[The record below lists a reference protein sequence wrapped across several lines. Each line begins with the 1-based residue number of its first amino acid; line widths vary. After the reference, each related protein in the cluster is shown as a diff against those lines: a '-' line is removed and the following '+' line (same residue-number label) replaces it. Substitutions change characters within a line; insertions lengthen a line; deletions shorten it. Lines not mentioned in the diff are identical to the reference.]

1 VTDDPRLVR
10 HPLGFYRVRDVPTPE
25 ELQAFYADQY
35 FQEEKG
41 LYRAAYPPEE
51 LDYFRVKTSQFAACV
66 AELRGT
72 DQPGSLLDVGCG
84 EGFALQQ
91 FADHGWAV
99 SGIDFSSAGIEAMN
113 PAMVD
118 RCEFGDVFDLLDQRI
133 DAGDSYDVVWL
144 KHVLEHVVDPLGLL
158 ETLRKLTRPGG
169 LLVVTVPNDFSPLQQ
184 VLWDKGAI
192 SERFWIALP
201 DHLNYFNAES
211 LVNVAEH
218 CGWTVRDL
226 LSDFPIDVFLLHKGS
241 NYQRDRDFGPAAHQA
256 RLAFEN
262 MLGAV
267 PHERVNALY
276 RAMAQVGVGR
286 SLTAFLQPGEDDVHD
301 AE

>member
-1 VTDDPRLVR
+1 MSDDSRLVR

-35 FQEEKG
+35 YQEEKG
-41 LYRAAYPPEE
+41 IYRAEYPSEE

-91 FADHGWAV
+91 FAVRGWEV
-99 SGIDFSSAGIEAMN
+99 SGIDFSSAGLEAMN

-133 DAGDSYDVVWL
+133 DAGDAYDVVWL

-158 ETLRKLTRPGG
+158 RKLRELTRPGG
-169 LLVVTVPNDFSPLQQ
+169 LLVVTVPNDFSALQQ
-184 VLWDKGAI
+184 LLWDKGVI

-201 DHLNYFNAES
+201 DHLSYFDTES
-211 LVNVAEH
+211 LANAAEH

-226 LSDFPIDVFLLHKGS
+226 LSDFPIDLFLLHEGS
-241 NYQRDRDFGPAAHQA
+241 NYQRDRDVGPSAHQA

-262 MLGAV
+262 MLGTV
-267 PHERVNALY
+267 PHEKVNAMY

-286 SLTAFLQPGEDDVHD
+286 SLTAFLQPREDDVHD
-301 AE
+301 EQ